1 VQRCACGP
9 FQHSLA
15 SYTSLTT
22 LPDCSYFWRI
32 KLQQIALVGGAGLSG
47 LSAAGLQIPCA
58 DPPAVTAALR
68 QLLRRARRRGV
79 PVLLPLDLVV
89 GDTPAVTVDK
99 VTADAVTV
107 DGVTAG
113 GVTADGVTADSG

>member
-1 VQRCACGP
+1 LFIFFAQ
-9 FQHSLA
+9 Q
-15 SYTSLTT
+15 
-22 LPDCSYFWRI
+22 
-32 KLQQIALVGGAGLSG
+32 LQQIALVGGAGLSG
-47 LSAAGLQIPCA
+47 LSAAGLNIPCV

-99 VTADAVTV
+99 ETAADAIVYGVTAD
-107 DGVTAG
+107 